1 MGKTLYLECESGIS
15 GDMTVAAL
23 LDLGADQQVLKK
35 ALASLPVQGFDI
47 RISRVKKSGLDACD
61 FDVVL
66 DKEHENHDHDMEYL
80 HGHTHAHN
88 HDTHNHDA
96 EHMHEHDVHDHDAE
110 HTHEYHDAEHNIQ
123 EYHNADDMHRA
134 GHNVQEHQAAADAHS
149 MHVHHAHEHRS
160 FVDILQIIESSSLT
174 ERAKKTATD
183 IFSVLADAE
192 AKAHGVPKDQVYFHE
207 VGAVDSIVD
216 ILSVAVCLDNLDI
229 DQVIVT
235 ELCEGRGTVR
245 CQHGILPIPVPAVA
259 NIVQANHLKLK
270 LTQIEGE
277 LVTPTGAAIVAA
289 IRTSDKLPESF
300 FIEKTGLGA
309 GKREYACAGILRA
322 MILESEN
329 EKSWLEKD
337 EICKLETD
345 IDDCSGEALGFLM
358 ERLMQAGARDVHYTP
373 VYMKKNRPAYQVNVI
388 CKKEDAAKLEEIIF
402 QGTTTIGI
410 RRMYME
416 RSILKREAA
425 EIDTPFGKMKV
436 KVCDLPDGK
445 RIYPEYEEVARICRE
460 TGLSYYEVVFNFV
473 KKGIPDIP

>member
-88 HDTHNHDA
+88 HGTEHMHGHDVHNHDA
-96 EHMHEHDVHDHDAE
+96 EYIHEHHG
-110 HTHEYHDAEHNIQ
+110 
-123 EYHNADDMHRA
+123 ADDMH
-134 GHNVQEHQAAADAHS
+134 E
-149 MHVHHAHEHRS
+149 HEHRS
-160 FVDILQIIESSSLT
+160 FADILQIIESSSLT
-174 ERAKKTATD
+174 ERAKKTSAD

-192 AKAHGVPKDQVYFHE
+192 AKAHGVPKNQVHFHE

-216 ILSVAVCLDNLDI
+216 ILSAAVCLDNLDI

-235 ELCEGRGTVR
+235 ELSEGRGTIR

-259 NIVQANHLKLK
+259 NIVQANHLRLK
-270 LTQIEGE
+270 LTQVEGE

-289 IRTSDKLPESF
+289 VRTSDKLPESF

-322 MILESEN
+322 MLLEFEN
-329 EKSWLEKD
+329 KESWVEKD
-337 EICKLETD
+337 EICKLETN
-345 IDDCSGEALGFLM
+345 IDDCSGETLGFLM
-358 ERLMQAGARDVHYTP
+358 ERLMRAGAKDVHYTP

-388 CKKEDAAKLEEIIF
+388 CKKEDAEKLEEIIF
-402 QGTTTIGI
+402 RGTTTIGI

-436 KVCDLPDGK
+436 KVCSLQDGK
-445 RIYPEYEEVARICRE
+445 RIYPEYEEVVRICRE
-460 TGLSYYEVVFNFV
+460 TGLSYYEVVKN
-473 KKGIPDIP
+473 IQL